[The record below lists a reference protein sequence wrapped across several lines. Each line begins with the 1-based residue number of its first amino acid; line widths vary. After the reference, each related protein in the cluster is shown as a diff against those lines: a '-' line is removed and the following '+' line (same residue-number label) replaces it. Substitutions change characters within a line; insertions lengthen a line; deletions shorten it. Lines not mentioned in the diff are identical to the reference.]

1 MTKTF
6 IQTKEFSKNWDKL
19 GFKDADL
26 RKLETELFNNAN
38 TFPVV
43 KGTGGL
49 RKMSDVYESIMTGLS
64 EAVEDAKSKKKML
77 KRRVVTVMPVKE
89 YQPEEVK
96 KIRNTVGMSQK
107 IFASYL
113 GVSDKTV
120 EAWESGTNHP
130 SGAASRLLNMMEM
143 NEKLIEEFPFVVAE
157 KV

>member
-1 MTKTF
+1 
-6 IQTKEFSKNWDKL
+6 
-19 GFKDADL
+19 
-26 RKLETELFNNAN
+26 
-38 TFPVV
+38 
-43 KGTGGL
+43 
-49 RKMSDVYESIMTGLS
+49 MSDVYESIMTGLN

-143 NEKLIEEFPFVVAE
+143 NEKLIEEFPFVVE